1 MHVMIVMN
9 FRAECRQGPRCFFF
23 YSYIFYHFTVF
34 CYAVRHAVY
43 QRTICKLPAKPIFK
57 LDMRIVNIISRII
70 SPERSAA

>member
-1 MHVMIVMN
+1 MIVTN
-9 FRAECRQGPRCFFF
+9 LRAEKARDVSSLNLT
-23 YSYIFYHFTVF
+23 YFYHFTVF

-43 QRTICKLPAKPIFK
+43 QRTICKLPTKPIFK